1 MNRLAAGGAMT
12 SQQSSGTI
20 STGSIPAGSIPA
32 GSIPAGTMPA
42 GAGAAIPRQGGSVG
56 GGFNLDGTGSVP
68 SPNDLKT
75 PPYLRNR
82 IQLGD

>member
-1 MNRLAAGGAMT
+1 MT
-12 SQQSSGTI
+12 SQHSSGNI
-20 STGSIPAGSIPA
+20 PTGSIPAGSISTGNIPAGNIPA
-32 GSIPAGTMPA
+32 GSIPAGT
-42 GAGAAIPRQGGSVG
+42 AAPRQGGTVG

>member
-1 MNRLAAGGAMT
+1 MT
-12 SQQSSGTI
+12 SQHSSGSI
-20 STGSIPAGSIPA
+20 STGNIPAGNIPA
-32 GSIPAGTMPA
+32 GSIPAGT
-42 GAGAAIPRQGGSVG
+42 AAPRQGGTVG